1 MRPLTRN
8 DRSYSSASY
17 RLRARNAATFS
28 HALAISSK
36 VTLSSGRVTSAAK
49 ARHCFAFCLY
59 SSTLR
64 IVLDLGH
71 PRTGWLFLFEPG
83 SFRYSDAEPKEL
95 RASTSSDGDDDD
107 GGTGTRLCV
116 AALVNVE
123 RSQIVVACLTRR
135 SGARLSEAASSDHRR
150 FPCWC
155 CARHRRAVDRSSAVG
170 AAGSAIHRREPARRW
185 QQHRRR
191 NRR

>member
-1 MRPLTRN
+1 MQSKAILPKRVSCHATDHRSNSFSVIVRPLTRN

-17 RLRARNAATFS
+17 RSCARNAATFS

-71 PRTGWLFLFEPG
+71 PRTGMAYFF
-83 SFRYSDAEPKEL
+83 SSQDFFATAMQRRKNY
-95 RASTSSDGDDDD
+95 ASTSSDGDDD
-107 GGTGTRLCV
+107 GGTG
-116 AALVNVE
+116 N
-123 RSQIVVACLTRR
+123 RR
-135 SGARLSEAASSDHRR
+135 SNAGDGSD
-150 FPCWC
+150 
-155 CARHRRAVDRSSAVG
+155 D
-170 AAGSAIHRREPARRW
+170 
-185 QQHRRR
+185 
-191 NRR
+191 